1 MTRRHSKASAKGK
14 PGSRWWAERASP
26 LSILRSRS
34 SGLGPLETKLLE
46 FLWAQAHAV
55 TVREVQIALPEL
67 AYTTIM
73 TTLDRLYRK
82 GLLLRYKDERAFTYR
97 PRCTRD
103 ELLSELV
110 SRHVTDLL
118 AASQQSTVVLSRL
131 VRVVAGTDA
140 ALLDELDA
148 LLQAERLR
156 LGLKSSESDKP

>member
-1 MTRRHSKASAKGK
+1 MRRNASRPEVLQA
-14 PGSRWWAERASP
+14 
-26 LSILRSRS
+26 RS

-46 FLWAQAHAV
+46 FLWGQAHAV
-55 TVREVQIALPEL
+55 TVRDVQIALPEF

-82 GLLLRYKDERAFTYR
+82 GLLLRHKGERAYAYQA
-97 PRCTRD
+97 RCTRD

-110 SRHVTDLL
+110 SRHLSDLL
-118 AASQQSTVVLSRL
+118 GASQESTVVLSRL

-148 LLQAERLR
+148 LLQAERMR
-156 LGLKSSESDKP
+156 LGLKVK